1 MGKTAGPEHNH
12 FSIVEARAKG
22 DNKVQCNYCNYTFVG
37 GDSRMRTH
45 LLGDAPAL
53 GVQRCTACPPA
64 VLAEMMQ
71 LAAEKD
77 ADANKKRKLAA
88 LDQAS
93 ASVVAS
99 NASTVASRQT
109 LHTGQYGQSK
119 QASGRQGSGCLVLC
133 LWHTCGI
140 PYQLKQYP
148 IRPVTFAWSLGV
160 WWCFGTAR
168 QGEEC

>member
-99 NASTVASRQT
+99 NASTVAIW
-109 LHTGQYGQSK
+109 
-119 QASGRQGSGCLVLC
+119 ASGGALGPPARVKNAKALVAPGTQVTRVQVPALTNFSG
-133 LWHTCGI
+133 HTEI
-140 PYQLKQYP
+140 KRMTQQVSRRYD
-148 IRPVTFAWSLGV
+148 V
-160 WWCFGTAR
+160 
-168 QGEEC
+168 